1 VRFLSNLW
9 RGNRKARGEAPSA
22 AGTGHSV
29 CTTDTASAS
38 RTVQAPPRRGGA
50 SLPPRGGA
58 SSIARVQ
65 RQCRFEPLEPRVAL
79 AADIQLGMVYY
90 EAAAGFDAVP
100 NTFTLTF
107 KGGAPGTQLVEL
119 VIDTDKEGDG
129 LTIGDVLFDTAPTGR
144 GAFAASPLAIV
155 SHDGFSVTAEPVAD
169 GSQRLVLRFS
179 GFDAGE
185 RLVFTIDVDEQ
196 GFLGQNAVAEGNEF
210 EGSRL
215 YATFTAPHYYDATGN
230 DMFLDAFDFKL
241 LPTGLDLPGDDYTP
255 PNADPSPVLTAG
267 AVITLTQMPLPI
279 SLAGTVFED
288 FNANNT
294 RDPEDVPLGNVAL
307 TLFRLEQGDY
317 VPTSLTTV
325 TDASGAYR
333 FDNLLPGRYRIV
345 ETQPQGYLSVGARA
359 GTVAG
364 QTRGSVAT
372 PDVLTDIDLAGG
384 EDSSNNDFAEVRP
397 ASLRGYVYHD
407 ANDNGIRD
415 QGESPIANAELRVQN
430 VASGFSITVW
440 TDATGLWCAEGLLPG
455 EYRVLEVQPAGYLDG
470 RDAPGTLGGIAH
482 NPGDH
487 IDGIQL
493 LGGQQGREY
502 NFGELLPGSISGIVH
517 VDRNGDCLAD
527 ADEPRLSGVVVQ
539 LLDRQGQVIAVTTTD
554 ADGRYRFDHL
564 PPGTYGIRELQPA
577 GYLNDEAHVGTAG
590 GTVTAVD
597 TITGIRLASGVHAV
611 GYDFCELEPASIS
624 GVVIADVNGDCIL
637 NAGDHPLAGVE
648 VHLLDASGQVLA
660 VTHTNA
666 QGEYRFD
673 GLRPGEYQVREIQP
687 AGYFDGAD
695 HVGSE
700 GGVLRTNDVISGIR
714 LLPGRQAVHYD
725 FCELPGA
732 VISGYVFVDGPP
744 IEVNDLGR
752 DVSAIL
758 ENLAQWRDGI
768 RTPDDT
774 PLPGVRLLLADAT
787 GQLLLD
793 SQGQPIQA
801 VTDAHGFYQFAP
813 LPPGLYTVI
822 QVQPSGYVSGFNMAG
837 STGGLPLG
845 RVPGG
850 DVMAPVALGI
860 PGLDLAQLAAVL
872 GGRDAIAL
880 IPLAAGQESV
890 ENNFSEVQFVGVA
903 PRLVF
908 PPPLTPPPPFAPP
921 AAPVIPVTLL
931 SLPTLVLPVPEPAQH
946 GRGGYVQSY
955 TWHLSIVDAGYPRGV
970 ANTDSSASA
979 GASPGR
985 QQHAAPLEAGTL
997 GESVFHEASLVR
1009 SRLVRANWS
1018 EGPND
1023 AGRWTLLPGMHGG
1036 PQRRLTF
1043 GLPRGLPVTGDFNGD
1058 GVTDVGIY
1066 LDGQWYIDLNGNG
1079 RWDDDDLWAQLGSRD
1094 DLPVTGDWDGD
1105 GKTDI
1110 GIFGPVW
1117 PKDPRAIVH
1126 EPGLPA
1132 PTNEPAGKP
1141 KNVPPPPQ
1149 EATSGWRALQRTRE
1163 GELRTDL
1170 IDHVFH
1176 YGEPGDI
1183 PVSGDWTGTGI
1194 DTIGVFRNG
1203 MWILDTDGDGR
1214 LTDRDTRFDLG
1225 RPGDK
1230 PVVGDFNG
1238 DGIDELG
1245 VYRNGRWYID
1255 MNGDRVF
1262 DERDLVLEAGGP
1274 KDFPIV
1280 GDWDGDGIEQ
1290 PGLYTPR

>member
-1 VRFLSNLW
+1 
-9 RGNRKARGEAPSA
+9 
-22 AGTGHSV
+22 
-29 CTTDTASAS
+29 
-38 RTVQAPPRRGGA
+38 
-50 SLPPRGGA
+50 
-58 SSIARVQ
+58 
-65 RQCRFEPLEPRVAL
+65 LEPRVAL

-482 NPGDH
+482 NPGDL